1 VVLQTT
7 QLMLIHGN
15 RIDFKRLGKDE
26 TSLAC
31 QVNAEI
37 LDFTYETASPNILYV
52 LTDDSITVM
61 QLSLNRLEQHCEAL
75 GRIKL

>member
-1 VVLQTT
+1 
-7 QLMLIHGN
+7 MHGN

-37 LDFTYETASPNILYV
+37 LDFTYEMASPNILFV
-52 LTDDSITVM
+52 LADDSITVM
-61 QLSLNRLEQHCEAL
+61 QLSSNRLEQHCEAL

>member
-1 VVLQTT
+1 
-7 QLMLIHGN
+7 MFMHGN
-15 RIDFKRLGKDE
+15 RIDFKRLSKDE

-37 LDFTYETASPNILYV
+37 LDFTYETASPNILFV
-52 LTDDSITVM
+52 LADDSITVM
-61 QLSLNRLEQHCEAL
+61 QLSSNRLEQHCEAL

>member
-1 VVLQTT
+1 MVPQTT
-7 QLMLIHGN
+7 QLMLMHGN

-37 LDFTYETASPNILYV
+37 LDFTYEMASPNILYV
-52 LTDDSITVM
+52 LADDSITVM
-61 QLSLNRLEQHCEAL
+61 QLSSNRLEQHCEAL
-75 GRIKL
+75 VGIKL